1 MAHSAYQKHNEMVEN
16 KQELLLK
23 TYEEIL
29 SKLNIAI
36 MAIDEKDMTAKATAV
51 SKVSDALAVLK
62 ASIDFE
68 QGGEIAKNL
77 DALYAFCIDTLLKAT
92 ASNDAKSI
100 EDVKDIINDIYAGFR
115 GAHENL
121 KAVET
126 ASQK

>member
-92 ASNDAKSI
+92 ANNDAKGI